1 MTRRL
6 ATAQP
11 CAAAVIA
18 ILAASSLSPA
28 SAAERGLGADPATKC
43 ASVQGEGPIQVD
55 SAAIVEAKPFAIAE
69 RGPTPSGRI
78 TPAAPT
84 HCRVLGRIAPND
96 PKAPPIRFQVNL
108 PLQWNGRSV
117 QYGGGGFN
125 GVLITALALP
135 PASPFD
141 TPSPLAQGYVTY
153 GTDSGHETKPGE
165 PPQLFAANDEAFL
178 NFAHASY
185 KKVRD
190 AAALLMER
198 AYGAR
203 PEKMYFVGSSEGGRE
218 GLTMAQRYPN
228 DFDGIFSRVP
238 VISWTGLQH
247 AGAKAGL
254 ATMGEGWLRPAQ
266 VKLVHDAV
274 LAACDA
280 QDGVADG
287 LVADA
292 VGCKVR
298 FDPTSLICKVGAGGD
313 QCLSEAQVNAVRT
326 LHGTY
331 RFPFP
336 LANGITEYPGWGISG
351 EATLS
356 YGPTGG
362 WSSWWLGSTPPELPV
377 KPTNAIAWIYGAG
390 GMQHIFARDPN
401 FDVRNYRPEDFA
413 ARVREVSEL
422 MDSTNPDL
430 SAFRARGGRLIIL
443 EHMADYAQSP
453 YAGIR
458 YFESVKQR
466 MGAAAVAE
474 FARLYTAPGVDHVG
488 SGAPANI
495 DMLSVLVDWVEKG
508 QAPDDLVVSEQKVAD
523 PVTIERTLPLCQW
536 PKWPR
541 YKQGDAKVAASFA
554 CAP

>member
-18 ILAASSLSPA
+18 ILAASPLSPA

-43 ASVQGEGPIQVD
+43 ASIQGEGPIQVD
-55 SAAIVEAKPFAIAE
+55 SAAMVEAKPFAIAE
-69 RGPTPSGRI
+69 RGPTPSARI
-78 TPAAPT
+78 TPATPA
-84 HCRVLGRIAPND
+84 HCRVLGRIAPID

-125 GVLITALALP
+125 GVLITALA
-135 PASPFD
+135 PA
-141 TPSPLAQGYVTY
+141 AGVTLR
-153 GTDSGHETKPGE
+153 HAV
-165 PPQLFAANDEAFL
+165 AAGARLRDLRHRLRPRDEAG
-178 NFAHASY
+178 
-185 KKVRD
+185 R
-190 AAALLMER
+190 AAAAVRRKRRGLRQLRACLLQE
-198 AYGAR
+198 GAR
-203 PEKMYFVGSSEGGRE
+203 CGCRADASVPTAQEPEKLYFVGSSEGGRE

-238 VISWTGLQH
+238 VINWTGLQH
-247 AGAKAGL
+247 AGAQGGL

-298 FDPTSLICKVGAGGD
+298 FDPTSLLCKAGASGD

-326 LHGTY
+326 LH
-331 RFPFP
+331 
-336 LANGITEYPGWGISG
+336 A
-351 EATLS
+351 
-356 YGPTGG
+356 PTAFRSRSPTASPNIRAGASRARRRWPSARPAAGARGG
-362 WSSWWLGSTPPELPV
+362 SARRRPSCRS

-422 MDSTNPDL
+422 DGFD
-430 SAFRARGGRLIIL
+430 
-443 EHMADYAQSP
+443 QS
-453 YAGIR
+453 
-458 YFESVKQR
+458 
-466 MGAAAVAE
+466 
-474 FARLYTAPGVDHVG
+474 
-488 SGAPANI
+488 
-495 DMLSVLVDWVEKG
+495 
-508 QAPDDLVVSEQKVAD
+508 
-523 PVTIERTLPLCQW
+523 
-536 PKWPR
+536 
-541 YKQGDAKVAASFA
+541 
-554 CAP
+554 

>member
-1 MTRRL
+1 M
-6 ATAQP
+6 
-11 CAAAVIA
+11 
-18 ILAASSLSPA
+18 
-28 SAAERGLGADPATKC
+28 
-43 ASVQGEGPIQVD
+43 
-55 SAAIVEAKPFAIAE
+55 
-69 RGPTPSGRI
+69 
-78 TPAAPT
+78 
-84 HCRVLGRIAPND
+84 
-96 PKAPPIRFQVNL
+96 
-108 PLQWNGRSV
+108 
-117 QYGGGGFN
+117 
-125 GVLITALALP
+125 
-135 PASPFD
+135 
-141 TPSPLAQGYVTY
+141 TY

-203 PEKMYFVGSSEGGRE
+203 PEKLYFVGSSEGGRE

-298 FDPTSLICKVGAGGD
+298 FDPTSLLCKAGAGGD

-362 WSSWWLGSTPPELPV
+362 WSAWWLGSTPPELPV

-401 FDVRNYRPEDFA
+401 FDVRNYKPEDFA

-430 SAFRARGGRLIIL
+430 SAFKARGGRLIIL

-508 QAPDDLVVSEQKVAD
+508 QAPGDLVVSEQKVAD

-536 PKWPR
+536 PEWPQLQAGR
-541 YKQGDAKVAASFA
+541 SEGRGELCVCALGGDETCGEVRLNRSTGGNSLAACHDTVIRLFAYPQVTGVRLCLTRQVCSARAWSFF
-554 CAP
+554 